1 MKSTGLIQLVDKLH
15 QAGKMHNL
23 HQVCGIFDCV
33 VVSIYGH
40 DFESKC
46 VTFSREAWK
55 ALSQMSAEDA
65 MKNYINELTRING
78 NWEQCLGI
86 TQNINEVNIAY
97 IVMTLAQNAFAL
109 LQLFSRRRSQQIPK
123 VGWV

>member
-23 HQVCGIFDCV
+23 HQVCGIFGCV

-55 ALSQMSAEDA
+55 ALGQMSAEDA

>member
-1 MKSTGLIQLVDKLH
+1 
-15 QAGKMHNL
+15 
-23 HQVCGIFDCV
+23 
-33 VVSIYGH
+33 
-40 DFESKC
+40 
-46 VTFSREAWK
+46 
-55 ALSQMSAEDA
+55 

>member
-1 MKSTGLIQLVDKLH
+1 MKSTGLH
-15 QAGKMHNL
+15 FA
-23 HQVCGIFDCV
+23 
-33 VVSIYGH
+33 
-40 DFESKC
+40 C

-55 ALSQMSAEDA
+55 ALGQMSAEDA

-97 IVMTLAQNAFAL
+97 IAMTLAKNAFAL
-109 LQLFSRRRSQQIPK
+109 LQLFSRRSQLLPK